1 MSQRWSAIFCATG
14 AWGGKSIERE
24 GLKQKLSL
32 WLKNLSG
39 FFSVGVNVTSVLNQ
53 SYRADIQIEV
63 INPIEFSGQPAI
75 EVRKDVPD
83 KSDRV
88 HEQDC
93 AQIRV
98 NIAKVTK
105 N

>member
-1 MSQRWSAIFCATG
+1 M
-14 AWGGKSIERE
+14 
-24 GLKQKLSL
+24 
-32 WLKNLSG
+32 
-39 FFSVGVNVTSVLNQ
+39 TSVLNQ

-105 N
+105 NKFWVLLAKLNSESHFFKFSRL

>member
-1 MSQRWSAIFCATG
+1 MVRL
-14 AWGGKSIERE
+14 
-24 GLKQKLSL
+24 GLVLKTKIQFII
-32 WLKNLSG
+32 LKNLKG

-75 EVRKDVPD
+75 EVRKDVQD

-105 N
+105 ISFE